1 MVNEMF
7 DLETLMRVARKV
19 LSDRV
24 GAVTAFNRV
33 ARAADIIRSQASDSV
48 KEAFKGGGVGVF
60 SECSPK
66 AVKDRIL
73 CMSADANG
81 VAELLL
87 AEVRLE
93 DVIQAALEDV
103 EAMQQAIAKR
113 IRASLGGMPD
123 GE

>member
-19 LSDRV
+19 QSDRV
-24 GAVTAFNRV
+24 SAARAMDRV
-33 ARAADIIRSQASDSV
+33 ASAAERIQNQVRDSV
-48 KEAFKGGGVGVF
+48 RQAFSGVIG
-60 SECSPK
+60 SECSPE

-73 CMSADANG
+73 GMTVEADAA
-81 VAELLL
+81 AELLL

-93 DVIQAALEDV
+93 DAIQAGLKDV